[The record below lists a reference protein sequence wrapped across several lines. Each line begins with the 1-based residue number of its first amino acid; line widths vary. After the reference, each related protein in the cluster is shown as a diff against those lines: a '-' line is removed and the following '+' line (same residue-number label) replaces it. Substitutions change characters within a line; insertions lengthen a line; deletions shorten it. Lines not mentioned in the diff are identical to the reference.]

1 MDHKNKRLKMLEKQK
16 IKKSQKV
23 RFLVLKKIKIRN
35 NNVSIETDKNV
46 NNKFKI
52 FIVKK
57 SENASKISP
66 ERPLRTNPPE

>member
-1 MDHKNKRLKMLEKQK
+1 M
-16 IKKSQKV
+16 
-23 RFLVLKKIKIRN
+23 LKKIKIRS
-35 NNVSIETDKNV
+35 NNVSIETDKNM

-52 FIVKK
+52 LIEKK